1 MWVCVC
7 YSTSIIYLRVFC
19 VCVYVCM
26 CVCACMCV
34 CDESLVVISPA
45 DVDFKLKMTPGFV
58 LDGYCVSMRPFNITL
73 LSQPRLMR
81 RKS

>member
-1 MWVCVC
+1 MCVRVCLHVRVCVH
-7 YSTSIIYLRVFC
+7 V
-19 VCVYVCM
+19 
-26 CVCACMCV
+26 CV